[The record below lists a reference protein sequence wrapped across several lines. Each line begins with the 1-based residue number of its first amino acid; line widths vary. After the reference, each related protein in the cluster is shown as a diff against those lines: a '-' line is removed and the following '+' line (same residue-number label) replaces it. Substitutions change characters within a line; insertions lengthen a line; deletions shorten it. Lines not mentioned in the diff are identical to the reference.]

1 MADPTAE
8 PERRLLSD
16 ELADR
21 IQTRILDGTYGPGD
35 RLPPERELAEQLGA
49 NRGSVREALKKLEQ
63 LRLVEIQQG
72 SGIRVR
78 RLEEA
83 SLELVVPMLLVDR
96 RPNVP
101 LIRDLL
107 ELREVLVPAVMRL
120 ALERGS
126 VEELSALAKHL
137 REMAD
142 PGISDADYLEGLFAL
157 QDLGAR
163 MTGNR
168 VLLLL
173 TNSLRRFL
181 ERAPRVLASFPLVP
195 QRQALAPGLKRLA
208 VAVEARDTESAVR
221 TMVDLL
227 RREGRDLL
235 RALEALAAEG
245 PGGAPSGGAGHPE
258 A

>member
-1 MADPTAE
+1 MPDPK
-8 PERRLLSD
+8 PDSERRLLAD
-16 ELADR
+16 ELAER
-21 IQTRILDGTYGPGD
+21 IQARILDGTYRPGD

-83 SLELVVPMLLVDR
+83 SLELVVPMLLVDGR
-96 RPNVP
+96 TNLP
-101 LIRDLL
+101 LLRDLL

-120 ALERGS
+120 ALERAS
-126 VEELSALAKHL
+126 LEELGALARHL
-137 REMAD
+137 RQMANPEIGD
-142 PGISDADYLEGLFAL
+142 SEYLKGLFAL

-181 ERAPRVLASFPLVP
+181 ERAPLALPSFPLTL

-221 TMVDLL
+221 ATVDLL
-227 RREGRDLL
+227 HREGAGLL
-235 RALEALAAEG
+235 QVLTELTAQE
-245 PGGAPSGGAGHPE
+245 PGGSDPGG
-258 A
+258 